1 MGIFDLLNSIG
12 DAMNNKQTEIE
23 NKARNNYEQKARN
36 ASIEEL
42 ERVIRGAQAN
52 GNYVA
57 EEVAREELNRR
68 GY

>member
-57 EEVAREELNRR
+57 EEVAREELKRR